1 MKLFRFVKEV
11 LMLTDGDFAA
21 KVTVSEDKSTF
32 DVMIT
37 CNGVTRTLLGA
48 PVNSDKDEDKV
59 VVTSF
64 LIEALH

>member
-11 LMLTDGDFAA
+11 LMFTDGDFTAH
-21 KVTVSEDKSTF
+21 VTVNEDKSTF

-37 CNGVTRTLLGA
+37 SKGETKRLLGA
-48 PVNSDKDEDKV
+48 PVDSDLDEDKV
-59 VVTSF
+59 VATSF